1 KYTHKLFLRFIDEQ
15 MAPNDMVA
23 IASASGQIGFLQQL
37 TDNKAV
43 LRAAVDRLK
52 YRNFAQ
58 GNLERPPMSPFQALK
73 VDQEDRDVLD
83 YYIDQYIKDVPFSSR
98 ESAANVIHSRATQ
111 ILQQASSI
119 ANKTLAALESLVRNT
134 RSVPGRKVVFFI
146 SDGFLLDPRN
156 SDAHD
161 RLRQITS
168 LAAATGV
175 VVYSIDARGLSTG
188 TETAII
194 DGASDPTGRMERG
207 ASATAA
213 LAASQDGMNALAG
226 DTGGRAFFN
235 SNDLSAGVATG
246 LKETSNYY
254 LLAWR
259 PETED
264 QKSQRYRKIEVS
276 VVGRDDL
283 TVRFRRGFG
292 DIKPEQAAAKPN
304 KPGEPEDKQTRSLLG
319 QALSGPM
326 PKRDLPVA
334 LTLNFVDDPK
344 SGLALSAALRVVTA
358 GMKPE
363 ATPQGPSANLDIAGT
378 VYDDQGKSVSG
389 YSKRVS
395 IRPLS
400 SDSTRPPSAILYHH
414 LASLKPGLY
423 QVRVA
428 GLDVSQKRAGSAVQ
442 WIELPDLSNKKL
454 AMSTLV
460 VGEKNSEGDA
470 TAPPDVLEAGD
481 NPFRDVKL
489 NVEHRFAPSS
499 NLRFLTYFYN
509 VQNGGADATVQ
520 VQVFRGTEAVITMP
534 PAKVSVENGTDLARI
549 PYAAEV
555 ALKDL
560 QPGWYVLKVTV
571 TDNLAKATAS
581 QSYSFKIE

>member
-1 KYTHKLFLRFIDEQ
+1 
-15 MAPNDMVA
+15 
-23 IASASGQIGFLQQL
+23 
-37 TDNKAV
+37 
-43 LRAAVDRLK
+43 
-52 YRNFAQ
+52 
-58 GNLERPPMSPFQALK
+58 FQALR
-73 VDQEDRDVLD
+73 VAQEDRDVLD
-83 YYIDQYIKDVPFSSR
+83 YYIDQYIKDVPFSDR
-98 ESAANVIHSRATQ
+98 ETAASMVHARATQ
-111 ILQQASSI
+111 ILQQASAI
-119 ANKTLAALESLVRNT
+119 TNKTLAALESLVRNA
-134 RSVPGRKVVFFI
+134 RYVPGRKVVFFI

-168 LAAATGV
+168 VAAATGV
-175 VVYSIDARGLSTG
+175 VVYAIDARGLSTG
-188 TETAII
+188 MEASVT
-194 DGASDPTGRMERG
+194 DGASDPTGRLERG

-259 PETED
+259 PENED
-264 QKSQRYRKIEVS
+264 QKSTRFRRIEVS
-276 VVGRDDL
+276 VTGRDDL

-292 DIKPEQAAAKPN
+292 EVKSEQVAAKPN
-304 KPGEPEDKQTRSLLG
+304 KPSDQQDDKQTRSLLG
-319 QALSGPM
+319 QALSGPY

-358 GMKPE
+358 AMKPE
-363 ATPQGPSANLDIAGT
+363 ATPQGPSANLDIAGN
-378 VYDDQGKSVSG
+378 VYDDQGKSVSA

-428 GLDVSQKRAGSAVQ
+428 GVDVSQKRAGSAVQ
-442 WIELPDLSNKKL
+442 WIEIPDLSNKKL

-460 VGEKNSEGDA
+460 VGAKNSEGDNP

-489 NVEHRFAPSS
+489 NVEHRFARSS
-499 NLRFLTYFYN
+499 DLRFLTYFYN
-509 VQNGGADATVQ
+509 VQRADGAGANGGGGSPPFDATVQ
-520 VQVFRGTEAVITMP
+520 VQVFRGSDAVITMP
-534 PAKVSVENGTDLARI
+534 PAKVSVENGADLARI

-555 ALKDL
+555 SLKDL
-560 QPGWYVLKVTV
+560 QPGWYVLQVTV
-571 TDNLAKATAS
+571 TDNLAKASAS
-581 QSYSFKIE
+581 QSYSFQ